1 MSRRADLQ
9 QQLLAAVQTLNTLST
24 QFVSIVNE
32 LQTAALETPAQVN
45 VQPVEG
51 TTMMEQLREEL
62 QGADP
67 PEEEAMMEECR
78 KELRRP
84 LRIYVAKFN
93 VVDQKSVRAVCAEK
107 MTKAFMKGEVRRIS
121 KSAVQIK
128 VVSND
133 FEKLKEFLRGM
144 KCDYGN
150 QFVFTTLE
158 VDEGCAY
165 YMDKL
170 VTVVEV
176 SNNIKVLMA
185 ETDWSCDLPEGVECT
200 KAASAKHSDH

>member
-9 QQLLAAVQTLNTLST
+9 QQLLAAVQASMLHSTLSCTKQIAGWFAPNLTPSHACAHCQTLNTLST

-84 LRIYVAKFN
+84 LRIYVA
-93 VVDQKSVRAVCAEK
+93 
-107 MTKAFMKGEVRRIS
+107 
-121 KSAVQIK
+121 
-128 VVSND
+128 
-133 FEKLKEFLRGM
+133 
-144 KCDYGN
+144 
-150 QFVFTTLE
+150 
-158 VDEGCAY
+158 
-165 YMDKL
+165 
-170 VTVVEV
+170 
-176 SNNIKVLMA
+176 
-185 ETDWSCDLPEGVECT
+185 
-200 KAASAKHSDH
+200 